1 MRFIEKTL
9 FLAIISRMLTILL
22 VQMESVCR
30 SNFNLFFGSI
40 LSIRILSN
48 LEVITKTIFFEKLQ
62 NAQPC
67 KQSSAHT
74 HNYTYRQIN
83 VESRNCIESSIIEK
97 LLQSN
102 NTTQP
107 LLIIT
112 TVNCNILTIQK
123 PHLFIF
129 DNKC

>member
-1 MRFIEKTL
+1 
-9 FLAIISRMLTILL
+9 MLTILL
-22 VQMESVCR
+22 EQMESVCS
-30 SNFNLFFGSI
+30 SNFNLFVGSVI
-40 LSIRILSN
+40 SIRVPSI
-48 LEVITKTIFFEKLQ
+48 LEVIEKTSFFKNFKIL
-62 NAQPC
+62 NPANNHL
-67 KQSSAHT
+67 HT
-74 HNYTYRQIN
+74 HNHTYRQIN